1 MADDQ
6 AFDKSNNEATEQAHS
21 LIPPYLAVTAMRDNG
36 YRNIT
41 YALAELVD
49 NAIQAEASHIEIHCC
64 ERVTIRERARRNIY
78 QIAVLDNGLGMNRE
92 TLRAALQFGNGAYLK
107 DRSGIG
113 RFGMGLP
120 SSSIS
125 QCRKVEVWTWQ
136 GDYNEPLYSYI
147 DIDEVEQGKL
157 TTVPAPRVKA
167 VPQIWK
173 KAARTLG
180 HSGTLVVWSNLDR
193 CLWKTAKAIIKNS
206 ELTIGRMYR
215 KYIAKNHVK
224 IRMVSFLEEHPTDF
238 SFDKQA
244 KVNDPIYLMVPSSTP
259 SPYDERAMFKEL
271 GDNWEIPNKI
281 LVKGKEHTVI
291 TRFTLAKEEARN
303 QRNAGSTPHGKHAKG
318 NVGVSLIRADR
329 ELELDNSLV
338 TQYDPRERW
347 WGVEVEFPPS
357 LDEIFGVTNN
367 KQSARNFT
375 DIASEIEN
383 ILTDE
388 ASLAGFQEEL
398 FDTEDPREP
407 LIEIIHLIDRN
418 LKQIRE
424 LIKEQ
429 SRSSTKK
436 RNKIREDDSLSPER
450 RATEITKQRQKDGH
464 SGESDKGENLPSQEK
479 IEKVAEELVNMGLS
493 RKESNELAAQT
504 IARGLKYI
512 FVEGNFSGSTFF
524 EIKLKGGELIIQ
536 LNTNHPVYNNLV
548 EVLEDLPLDSPPDIE
563 NGTDVSTNDNQSQEE
578 LLSRLIRAR
587 DGLKL
592 LLMAWARLEDETYDP
607 NKKLEIQDIRFDWG
621 RYARQF
627 LRDEQAN

>member
-1 MADDQ
+1 MANNQ
-6 AFDKSNNEATEQAHS
+6 AFDKSNNRTTEQEHS

-49 NAIQAEASHIEIHCC
+49 NSIQAQASHIEIHCC
-64 ERVTIRERARRNIY
+64 ERLIPGERTRRNIH
-78 QIAVLDNGLGMNRE
+78 QIAVLDNGSGMTKE

-136 GDYNEPLYSYI
+136 GNSNEPLYSYI
-147 DIDEVEQGKL
+147 DIDEVESGEL
-157 TTVPAPRVKA
+157 TTVPVPRVKEI
-167 VPQIWK
+167 PQIWK

-193 CLWKTAKAIIKNS
+193 CLWKTAKTIIKNS

-215 KYIAKNHVK
+215 KYIAKNRVK
-224 IRMVSFLEEHPTDF
+224 IRMVSFLEEHPNDF
-238 SFDKQA
+238 DIDEQA

-259 SPYDERAMFKEL
+259 SPYDKRAMFKEH
-271 GDNWEIPNKI
+271 GDNWEVNSII
-281 LVKGKEHTVI
+281 QAFGQEHTVI
-291 TRFTLAKEEARN
+291 TRFTLAKEEARD
-303 QRNAGSTPHGKHAKG
+303 QRTTGSTPRGKHAKG

-338 TQYDPRERW
+338 IQHDTRERW

-375 DIASEIEN
+375 DIASEIEK

-398 FDTEDPREP
+398 FSTEDPRGP
-407 LIEIIHLIDRN
+407 LIDIIQMINKN
-418 LKQIRE
+418 LKEIRK
-424 LIKEQ
+424 LIKIQ
-429 SRSSTKK
+429 ARSSTRR
-436 RNKIREDDSLSPER
+436 RNKIGENNSRSPER
-450 RATEITKQRQKDGH
+450 RATVITGQRKKG
-464 SGESDKGENLPSQEK
+464 GYIGASDEEEGLPSQERK
-479 IEKVAEELVNMGLS
+479 EELAKELETSGLS
-493 RKESNELAAQT
+493 EEMSTKLAART
-504 IARGLKYI
+504 IDLGLKYI
-512 FVEGNFSGSTFF
+512 FVSENLSGSTFF
-524 EIKLKGGELIIQ
+524 EVKPKAGEVIIKLNI
-536 LNTNHPVYNNLV
+536 NHPVYENLI
-548 EVLEDLPLDSPPDIE
+548 EVLEDLPDDSSF
-563 NGTDVSTNDNQSQEE
+563 GTESQSTDMSTNGELSQEE
-578 LLSRLIRAR
+578 FIDRLTRAH

-592 LLMAWARLEDETYDP
+592 LLMAWARFEDEAFPTS
-607 NKKLEIQDIRFDWG
+607 KKREIQDTRFEWG
-621 RYARQF
+621 KYAEQF
-627 LRDEQAN
+627 LRDE